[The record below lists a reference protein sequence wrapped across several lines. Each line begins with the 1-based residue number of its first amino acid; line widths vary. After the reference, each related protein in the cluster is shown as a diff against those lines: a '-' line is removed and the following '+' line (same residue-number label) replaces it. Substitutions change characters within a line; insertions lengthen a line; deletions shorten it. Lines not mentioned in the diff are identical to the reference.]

1 MKEIY
6 DASITEDD
14 KDLYEL
20 NEKEIEQEWKKILK
34 EYQVEE
40 ICSIRQDKK
49 MIKE

>member
-6 DASITEDD
+6 DKNIQEDD

-20 NEKEIEQEWKKILK
+20 NEKEIENEWKKILK
-34 EYQVEE
+34 EYKVEE